1 MKKQS
6 QKYSKTEPSVRRSN
20 KSPTSPSGN
29 PKPDDL
35 LTQSQVNQELQK
47 TQQSF
52 RSSTGHQGQTPSI
65 SSKVTQSVT
74 SPVRNQQKRPS
85 QIISK
90 QQLQNMHERSV
101 IKVLGMNMEAVCPK
115 KNHEKNKMLYICQY
129 GDCKADSRLGCS
141 YCLVESHNDHS
152 SQIMEVQ
159 TFCKIFDDRKKQF
172 KNMCETILQ
181 VPDMTAQVNNYF
193 EQLRDQLVDRL
204 KQIEKNI
211 LESIQEQLAWKPLQ
225 KEITNRV
232 DAISSKL
239 IFDMTQDELKESLEF
254 IQGKHFKELE
264 YIKQETNNYLTQK
277 IALVEQIWNDYKT
290 QLQTDLTHQVND
302 YNKIIFVDPKS
313 KEFAEYKMKFF
324 EQKQVKINEFS
335 QPFQQKLEM
344 FQEEERQVELKKQ
357 EEIKKQKQIEQRRK
371 EEEMKKV
378 KERQKQLEEQ
388 IIKQKEV
395 QKNSER
401 QSERDRQLKNFPYKL
416 YTEDCGHRTNCNT
429 IPIFSCCNKAY
440 PCSQC
445 HGYLAHPPRIQVP
458 SYRYCMKCLEIY
470 LVMYPTNQAIN
481 CLKCQK

>member
-6 QKYSKTEPSVRRSN
+6 AKYSKTEPSARRSN

-29 PKPDDL
+29 PKPEDM
-35 LTQSQVNQELQK
+35 LTQSQVNQELLK

-74 SPVRNQQKRPS
+74 SPGRNMQKRPS

-129 GDCKADSRLGCS
+129 GDCKADNRLGCS

-152 SQIMEVQ
+152 QQVMEVQ

-172 KNMCETILQ
+172 KNLSDTILQ
-181 VPDMTAQVNNYF
+181 VPDKTAQVSLFF
-193 EQLRDQLVDRL
+193 EQLRDQIMDRL

-211 LESIQEQLAWKPLQ
+211 LQSIQEQLAWKPLQ
-225 KEITNRV
+225 KEILYRV
-232 DAISSKL
+232 EVLSSKL

-264 YIKQETNNYLTQK
+264 YIKQETNNYLSQK
-277 IALVEQIWNDYKT
+277 IALVEHIWNDYKIQLETDIT
-290 QLQTDLTHQVND
+290 QQLND
-302 YNKIIFVDPKS
+302 YNKVMFLDPQS
-313 KEFAEYKMKFF
+313 KEFAEYKMQFF
-324 EQKQVKINEFS
+324 QQKQLKVNELS
-335 QPFQQKLEM
+335 QPFHQQLEM
-344 FQEEERQVELKKQ
+344 LKEEERKVEEKKQ
-357 EEIKKQKQIEQRRK
+357 EEIRIQQQIEQRKK
-371 EEEMKKV
+371 EEEVKKE
-378 KERQKQLEEQ
+378 KERQKQVQEQ
-388 IIKQKEV
+388 ILKQKEA

-401 QSERDRQLKNFPYKL
+401 QSERDKLLKTFPYKL
-416 YTEDCGHRTNCNT
+416 YTEDCQHRTKCNT

-445 HGYLAHPPRIQVP
+445 HGFVAHPPRIQVP